1 MNCTICRHKIGLFGS
16 IGQSFVPQNPTAVC
30 QCRIK
35 SKPSS
40 VKLLSSPNRVSQSR
54 PSQELDLCALE
65 PTFWWVL
72 SFAVRARVR
81 SVVTSYSAFSFPIV
95 PFPWRRTRRVPPQ
108 AVLGKSHTDL
118 QRCRHAAQ
126 SLQILR
132 SFQLWVWLQGS
143 SGGHLCKTEWQVSH
157 NLIHYWKI
165 FRKKIWHLMSS
176 IIVSFS

>member
-1 MNCTICRHKIGLFGS
+1 MPSQSWSFWFNWSKLCASKPYRGLS
-16 IGQSFVPQNPTAVC
+16 E
-30 QCRIK
+30 CRIK

-132 SFQLWVWLQGS
+132 SLQLWVWLQGS
-143 SGGHLCKTEWQVSH
+143 SGGHLCKAEWQVSH

-165 FRKKIWHLMSS
+165 FRKKFDISWVQL
-176 IIVSFS
+176 